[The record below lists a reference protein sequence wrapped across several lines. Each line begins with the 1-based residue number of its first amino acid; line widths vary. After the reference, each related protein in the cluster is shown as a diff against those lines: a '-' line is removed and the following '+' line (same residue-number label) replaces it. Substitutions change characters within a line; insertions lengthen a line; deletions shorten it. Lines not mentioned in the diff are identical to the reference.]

1 VNLEI
6 KNKKKSSIKIVR
18 EILKHLDLK
27 RKKEI
32 FIVIVL
38 SICSSLAESISIA
51 MLIPF
56 ISFFINSNDY
66 LFNDFLNYFLNFF
79 NVNETNDILAFVSF
93 IFIFVVLLSSFV
105 KLKYI
110 KISNHLTDNIT
121 SDFQIKIF
129 NFFVNQNY
137 SYYFKKGSNEIL
149 SNLSQKS
156 GAFTTIVYSGI
167 NILNSILISIAIITV
182 LIINEPFYTPIIII
196 SVILFFLVVFRLRSK
211 TVLIRGKNISKNQ
224 NFMIDIFENTVGYLQ
239 EILIYDLKKF
249 FSSILTQVSTE
260 TARSRSKI
268 RTTGMRPRIYLET
281 FIIVFFVFFIFFT
294 DFSNRS
300 LSTNISYLAVL
311 AFGAQKILPLINSI
325 YALSINFKASTPLV
339 LNFLSILD
347 QKDKTIKK
355 VDEIILPSFREK
367 IKLENLSFKYND
379 FSPNI
384 LKNIN
389 LEILKGDKVVITGK
403 TGSGKTTL
411 INLITGLLQP
421 TEGNLYVDGK
431 IVNLNNL
438 KSWQKNI
445 SIVPQTVFLNNTT
458 FSQNIAIGVSENDI
472 NHENVIRSTK
482 LAQINSFIES
492 LDETYN
498 QKVGEKGVRLSG
510 GQRQRI
516 GIARALY
523 RNPNILILDEPTNAL
538 DAKTEE
544 LIMSSLVSYNKT
556 LTIIMI
562 SHNNNS
568 LKYFD
573 KIIDLDKLK

>member
-1 VNLEI
+1 MNLEI